1 MQWKLLASTE
11 MMQWDIRL
19 NIDCRSRVVRKQSG
33 ISTFDLQICLR
44 EILQMWLAGFMVLLF
59 FLSLVFC
66 LLKRHACAVKFA
78 FEI

>member
-33 ISTFDLQICLR
+33 ISTFDLQICQR

-59 FLSLVFC
+59 LSLVFC
-66 LLKRHACAVKFA
+66 LLKRHACAIKFA